1 MLTRHFLR
9 IGALMSRS
17 KGSVA
22 RVGTMTVPPRLIART
37 LAILPVLSV
46 AVTVGVLTPTP
57 GTAQSLVLSPRASVM
72 GGDVGAWSTGLR
84 AEVGSSTIALFGQ
97 FGWFGASHDCLLS
110 APPSCT
116 TPSSGGLELL
126 GGVRLALPRLGPV
139 RPAISL
145 GAGAMIWNNDGPF
158 ESGTGSVWEAEL
170 RLGIRAF
177 SWGDL
182 LLGGTVKSVGQ
193 SVSGG
198 IGLARDRGTYGGVVV
213 GLLIPVM

>member
-1 MLTRHFLR
+1 
-9 IGALMSRS
+9 MSIQRRV
-17 KGSVA
+17 VA
-22 RVGTMTVPPRLIART
+22 WYFAVMPAPTVAIAV
-37 LAILPVLSV
+37 LA
-46 AVTVGVLTPTP
+46 LTPTP
-57 GTAQSLVLSPRASVM
+57 GAAQSLVVSPRVSVM
-72 GGDVGAWSTGLR
+72 GGDKTAASAGLR
-84 AEVGSSTIALFGQ
+84 AEVGSSTVALFGQ
-97 FGWFGASHDCLLS
+97 FGWFGVSHDCLLI

-145 GAGAMIWNNDGPF
+145 GAGALIWNDDRQFGGLG
-158 ESGTGSVWEAEL
+158 GTGSIWEAEL

-213 GLLIPVM
+213 GLVIPVM

>member
-1 MLTRHFLR
+1 MTCTSLAPSLSR
-9 IGALMSRS
+9 IKFIS
-17 KGSVA
+17 A
-22 RVGTMTVPPRLIART
+22 RVAGYFAVMPALTVAIAV
-37 LAILPVLSV
+37 LA
-46 AVTVGVLTPTP
+46 LTPTP
-57 GTAQSLVLSPRASVM
+57 GAAQSLVVSPRVSVM
-72 GGDVGAWSTGLR
+72 GGDETAASAGLR
-84 AEVGSSTIALFGQ
+84 AEVGSSTVALFGQ
-97 FGWFGASHDCLLS
+97 FGWFGASHDCTLS
-110 APPSCT
+110 IPPSCT

-158 ESGTGSVWEAEL
+158 ESGTESVWEAEL
-170 RLGIRAF
+170 RLGIRVF

-193 SVSGG
+193 SVSSG

-213 GLLIPVM
+213 GLLIPVN